1 PLMKRFQ
8 SALKN
13 HLTRQLEKLN
23 LNLRE
28 ELGLMKKHTSE
39 REELGMMLYGVQQE
53 LAHMQ
58 MGLEKRHDQNR
69 QAATMRKRVEDELEN
84 TRQLFKRMQQ
94 NGNDERSKVSK
105 LQTEVD
111 NLALRLFYMQNV
123 NEDVRSDISLMKHA
137 TQKAETEKAQVE
149 DQKMKQDLFVDRLTK
164 EVDKLREMI
173 AMYEVQTVAQA
184 EETKAA
190 KEALS
195 EAHMEIEAIAVEK
208 KQLFQQWNSSL
219 IGMRRRDEAYTAM
232 QEALRQSKQQ
242 VQSLDTE
249 IEGYKKSITKEEEQ
263 NEQLTVILNRAEYDA
278 NMSKKLIS
286 QCLARQEALKA
297 EYSTYTRTLNETE
310 KALIRVNMDH
320 AKKFSEL
327 TLLRTLIEKECA
339 TKLEL
344 GDKILHKMQEQMT
357 LDKSAKYARRQTEKL
372 ASHKRAL
379 ELQLTKLE
387 NDLGQVTL
395 ETNNSNIRLSSLQK
409 TLATLDEEMH
419 HKHELISCS
428 ESEIAKCCRVIE
440 RKQSTINLYNKKIDN
455 IHTKTGGEELGPVAI
470 QIKNLSK
477 EIEQQSS
484 AISSM
489 QQYWLQQQNELV
501 FFTKEREEQAVSVE
515 TLKKH
520 LTILQQKKVRTENEI
535 QQELNEQKDIER
547 HMKNLSNDM
556 LKLNMLLSKNNSLKE
571 VLQQGNS
578 LMENEFVH
586 KLKDHAKKFSELTL
600 LRTLIE
606 KECATKLELGDKI
619 LHKMQEQMTL
629 DKSAKYAR
637 RQTEKLASH
646 KRALELQLTKLEN
659 DLGQVT
665 LETNNSN
672 IRLSSL
678 QKTLATLDE
687 EMHHKHELI
696 SCSESEIAKC
706 CRVIERK
713 QSTINLYNKKID
725 NIHTKTGGEE
735 LGPVAIQI
743 KNLSKEIEQQS
754 SAISSMQQYWLQQ
767 QNELV
772 FFTKER
778 EEQAVSVETLK
789 KHLTILQQKKVR
801 TESEIQQELNE
812 QKDVERHMKNLSNDM
827 LKLNMLLSKNNSLKE
842 ALQQGNSLME
852 TEFMHKL
859 KEAERESIEMQMKL
873 ERLQEEKER
882 LLNSL
887 VEAERQIMLWEKK
900 TQLGKETR
908 DAVDSDI
915 GKGEMRSMRA
925 EIHRMEVRYGQLM
938 KQQEKL
944 LREME
949 AVVAR
954 RETIVTR
961 GEAQNKM
968 EKKQPTHSE
977 FHNKMQALQKKI
989 EETQK
994 QAGECNGVIQLLQ
1007 DTQKSLSSTLDEKH
1021 KLVTELQATTD
1032 MMTQELKQLQDK
1044 KERNFSRFL
1053 AFQTRLKHFQSVKDG
1068 TYSPLV
1074 KTEALE
1080 SEIQKQEDRI
1090 HAVSTIIDRICHE
1103 YPQHQGALRKLKDPV
1118 VKRYEV
1124 PLDVP
1129 QVEGQAATPL
1139 YTVEYSEEPF
1149 GIIIRRTSNGRVL
1162 LNTTVAPL
1170 FFADQFLQISTS
1182 LASPH
1187 ISGLGEHLTN
1197 LTIDLNWTTV
1207 TFWNRDTAPH
1217 SDANLYGSH
1226 PFYLVQEGDGLAHG
1240 VFLLNSNG
1248 MDVVVQPAPA
1258 LTWRT
1263 IGGIFDFYV
1272 FLGPDPKSVIRQ
1284 YLDVIGYPLMPPYWG
1299 LGFHLCRWGY
1309 SSTNVTRSVVE
1320 SMRKANFPLDVQWND
1335 IDYADGRRDF
1345 TYNQQNFGDYSQMVQ
1360 EFHEKGMKYVMIVD
1374 MNEPSNF
1381 VMGSLHGCPSNE
1393 LENPPYVP
1401 GVVGGSLKSKTLC
1414 ASSSQHLSSHYN
1426 LHNLYGLTEA
1436 IASHDALIKVRGKR
1450 PFVISRSTFS
1460 SHGRY
1465 AGHWT
1470 GDVQSTWE
1478 QLRYTVPG
1486 EEEFRRAVSF
1496 LSSHGRYAGHWTGDV
1511 QSTWEQLRYTVPAV
1525 LLFNLYGV
1533 PLVGADICGFGGNT
1547 SEELC
1552 VRWTQLGA
1560 FYPFMRN
1567 HNDRPNMP
1575 QEPFVF
1581 SEKAQDA
1588 MRKAMI
1594 LRYSLLPF
1602 LYTLF
1607 HRAHVAAQTVARPL
1621 FLEFPSDVN
1630 SHTVDRQ
1637 FMWGEALLISPVLEP
1652 NVTELTAYLPPST
1665 WYNLHD
1671 GSAIH
1676 SKGQYLILPAPLD
1689 TINVHV
1695 REGHIVPQQVP
1706 GFTTSQSRSNPF
1718 CLTVALSGEGSARGE
1733 LFWDDGDSLQTFET
1747 GDYTHILF
1755 LVNRN
1760 MLVSEPLS
1768 LSSAID
1774 GLQLEQAWVFGVS
1787 SPPREVLVNGQTSAV
1802 FSYRSDTK
1810 VYLPEIASHSGCHG
1824 AAFCCVNAVS
1834 SLKPNGGQIK
1844 QLKQ

>member
-1 PLMKRFQ
+1 MADKHSPRSKDGLLEGEQKQVEPTKTDEKKTFEEGGEKEQEEIPTAGTRPMGVTDAVSEMTGPALRKMELEDFEAEKKETNKPNMDTHPASGATSPRSKQSVHSLQLRDSGETGVVTSPMQDDSALHFSGQLSRDAGSEEEEPSEDEEEQYEAHAAETEESEEEEEEEDTELVVMDPNHPLMKRFQ

-28 ELGLMKKHTSE
+28 E
-39 REELGMMLYGVQQE
+39 
-53 LAHMQ
+53 
-58 MGLEKRHDQNR
+58 
-69 QAATMRKRVEDELEN
+69 
-84 TRQLFKRMQQ
+84 
-94 NGNDERSKVSK
+94 
-105 LQTEVD
+105 
-111 NLALRLFYMQNV
+111 NV

-173 AMYEVQTVAQA
+173 AIYEVQTVAQA

-195 EAHMEIEAIAVEK
+195 EAHMEIEAIAIEK

-232 QEALRQSKQQ
+232 QEALRQSKQL

-372 ASHKRAL
+372 ASRKRAL

-387 NDLGQVTL
+387 NDLGQVAL

-419 HKHELISCS
+419 HKHELISRS

-455 IHTKTGGEELGPVAI
+455 IHAKTGGEELGPLAI

-484 AISSM
+484 EISSM
-489 QQYWLQQQNELV
+489 QQYWLRQQNELV
-501 FFTKEREEQAVSVE
+501 FLTKEREEQAVSVE

-535 QQELNEQKDIER
+535 QQEMNEQKDIER

-556 LKLNMLLSKNNSLKE
+556 LKLNM
-571 VLQQGNS
+571 
-578 LMENEFVH
+578 
-586 KLKDHAKKFSELTL
+586 
-600 LRTLIE
+600 I
-606 KECATKLELGDKI
+606 
-619 LHKMQEQMTL
+619 
-629 DKSAKYAR
+629 
-637 RQTEKLASH
+637 
-646 KRALELQLTKLEN
+646 
-659 DLGQVT
+659 
-665 LETNNSN
+665 
-672 IRLSSL
+672 
-678 QKTLATLDE
+678 
-687 EMHHKHELI
+687 
-696 SCSESEIAKC
+696 
-706 CRVIERK
+706 
-713 QSTINLYNKKID
+713 
-725 NIHTKTGGEE
+725 
-735 LGPVAIQI
+735 
-743 KNLSKEIEQQS
+743 
-754 SAISSMQQYWLQQ
+754 
-767 QNELV
+767 
-772 FFTKER
+772 
-778 EEQAVSVETLK
+778 
-789 KHLTILQQKKVR
+789 
-801 TESEIQQELNE
+801 
-812 QKDVERHMKNLSNDM
+812 
-827 LKLNMLLSKNNSLKE
+827 LSKNNSLKE

-852 TEFMHKL
+852 TEFVHKL

-944 LREME
+944 IREME

-994 QAGECNGVIQLLQ
+994 QARECNGVIQELQ

-1021 KLVTELQATTD
+1021 KLVTESQATTD

-1103 YPQHQGALRKLKDPV
+1103 YPQHQGALRKV
-1118 VKRYEV
+1118 
-1124 PLDVP
+1124 
-1129 QVEGQAATPL
+1129 
-1139 YTVEYSEEPF
+1139 
-1149 GIIIRRTSNGRVL
+1149 
-1162 LNTTVAPL
+1162 
-1170 FFADQFLQISTS
+1170 S
-1182 LASPH
+1182 LALA
-1187 ISGLGEHLTN
+1187 G
-1197 LTIDLNWTTV
+1197 
-1207 TFWNRDTAPH
+1207 RMQAP
-1217 SDANLYGSH
+1217 D
-1226 PFYLVQEGDGLAHG
+1226 
-1240 VFLLNSNG
+1240 
-1248 MDVVVQPAPA
+1248 
-1258 LTWRT
+1258 
-1263 IGGIFDFYV
+1263 
-1272 FLGPDPKSVIRQ
+1272 
-1284 YLDVIGYPLMPPYWG
+1284 
-1299 LGFHLCRWGY
+1299 
-1309 SSTNVTRSVVE
+1309 
-1320 SMRKANFPLDVQWND
+1320 
-1335 IDYADGRRDF
+1335 
-1345 TYNQQNFGDYSQMVQ
+1345 
-1360 EFHEKGMKYVMIVD
+1360 
-1374 MNEPSNF
+1374 
-1381 VMGSLHGCPSNE
+1381 
-1393 LENPPYVP
+1393 
-1401 GVVGGSLKSKTLC
+1401 
-1414 ASSSQHLSSHYN
+1414 
-1426 LHNLYGLTEA
+1426 
-1436 IASHDALIKVRGKR
+1436 
-1450 PFVISRSTFS
+1450 
-1460 SHGRY
+1460 
-1465 AGHWT
+1465 
-1470 GDVQSTWE
+1470 
-1478 QLRYTVPG
+1478 
-1486 EEEFRRAVSF
+1486 
-1496 LSSHGRYAGHWTGDV
+1496 
-1511 QSTWEQLRYTVPAV
+1511 
-1525 LLFNLYGV
+1525 
-1533 PLVGADICGFGGNT
+1533 
-1547 SEELC
+1547 
-1552 VRWTQLGA
+1552 
-1560 FYPFMRN
+1560 
-1567 HNDRPNMP
+1567 
-1575 QEPFVF
+1575 
-1581 SEKAQDA
+1581 
-1588 MRKAMI
+1588 
-1594 LRYSLLPF
+1594 
-1602 LYTLF
+1602 
-1607 HRAHVAAQTVARPL
+1607 
-1621 FLEFPSDVN
+1621 
-1630 SHTVDRQ
+1630 
-1637 FMWGEALLISPVLEP
+1637 
-1652 NVTELTAYLPPST
+1652 
-1665 WYNLHD
+1665 
-1671 GSAIH
+1671 
-1676 SKGQYLILPAPLD
+1676 
-1689 TINVHV
+1689 
-1695 REGHIVPQQVP
+1695 
-1706 GFTTSQSRSNPF
+1706 
-1718 CLTVALSGEGSARGE
+1718 
-1733 LFWDDGDSLQTFET
+1733 
-1747 GDYTHILF
+1747 
-1755 LVNRN
+1755 
-1760 MLVSEPLS
+1760 
-1768 LSSAID
+1768 
-1774 GLQLEQAWVFGVS
+1774 
-1787 SPPREVLVNGQTSAV
+1787 
-1802 FSYRSDTK
+1802 
-1810 VYLPEIASHSGCHG
+1810 EIA
-1824 AAFCCVNAVS
+1824 
-1834 SLKPNGGQIK
+1834 
-1844 QLKQ
+1844 

>member
-1 PLMKRFQ
+1 MADKHSPRSKDGLLEGEQKQVEPTKTDEKKTFEEGGEKEQEEIPTAGTRPMGVTDAVSEMTGPALRKMELEDFEAEKKETNKPNMDTHPASGATSPRSKQSVHSLQLRDSGETGVVTSPMQDDSAFHFSGQLSRDAGSEEEEPSEDEEEQYEAHAAETEESEEEEEDTELVVMDPNHPLMKRFQ

-53 LAHMQ
+53 LARMQ
-58 MGLEKRHDQNR
+58 MGLEKQHDQNT

-94 NGNDERSKVSK
+94 NANDERSKVSK

-173 AMYEVQTVAQA
+173 AIYEVQTVAQA

-195 EAHMEIEAIAVEK
+195 EAHMEIEAIAIEK

-232 QEALRQSKQQ
+232 QEALRQSKQL

-372 ASHKRAL
+372 ASRKRAL

-419 HKHELISCS
+419 HKHELISRS

-455 IHTKTGGEELGPVAI
+455 IHAKTGGEELGPLAI

-484 AISSM
+484 EISSM
-489 QQYWLQQQNELV
+489 QQYWLRQQNELV
-501 FFTKEREEQAVSVE
+501 FLTKEREEQAVSVE

-535 QQELNEQKDIER
+535 QQEMNEQKDIER

-556 LKLNMLLSKNNSLKE
+556 LKLNM
-571 VLQQGNS
+571 
-578 LMENEFVH
+578 
-586 KLKDHAKKFSELTL
+586 
-600 LRTLIE
+600 I
-606 KECATKLELGDKI
+606 
-619 LHKMQEQMTL
+619 
-629 DKSAKYAR
+629 
-637 RQTEKLASH
+637 
-646 KRALELQLTKLEN
+646 
-659 DLGQVT
+659 
-665 LETNNSN
+665 
-672 IRLSSL
+672 
-678 QKTLATLDE
+678 
-687 EMHHKHELI
+687 
-696 SCSESEIAKC
+696 
-706 CRVIERK
+706 
-713 QSTINLYNKKID
+713 
-725 NIHTKTGGEE
+725 
-735 LGPVAIQI
+735 
-743 KNLSKEIEQQS
+743 
-754 SAISSMQQYWLQQ
+754 
-767 QNELV
+767 
-772 FFTKER
+772 
-778 EEQAVSVETLK
+778 
-789 KHLTILQQKKVR
+789 
-801 TESEIQQELNE
+801 
-812 QKDVERHMKNLSNDM
+812 
-827 LKLNMLLSKNNSLKE
+827 LSKNNSLKE

-852 TEFMHKL
+852 TEFVHKL

-944 LREME
+944 IREME

-994 QAGECNGVIQLLQ
+994 QARECNGVIQELQ

-1021 KLVTELQATTD
+1021 KLVTESQATTD

-1103 YPQHQGALRKLKDPV
+1103 YPQHQGALRKV
-1118 VKRYEV
+1118 
-1124 PLDVP
+1124 
-1129 QVEGQAATPL
+1129 
-1139 YTVEYSEEPF
+1139 
-1149 GIIIRRTSNGRVL
+1149 
-1162 LNTTVAPL
+1162 
-1170 FFADQFLQISTS
+1170 S
-1182 LASPH
+1182 LALA
-1187 ISGLGEHLTN
+1187 G
-1197 LTIDLNWTTV
+1197 
-1207 TFWNRDTAPH
+1207 RMQAP
-1217 SDANLYGSH
+1217 D
-1226 PFYLVQEGDGLAHG
+1226 
-1240 VFLLNSNG
+1240 
-1248 MDVVVQPAPA
+1248 
-1258 LTWRT
+1258 
-1263 IGGIFDFYV
+1263 
-1272 FLGPDPKSVIRQ
+1272 
-1284 YLDVIGYPLMPPYWG
+1284 
-1299 LGFHLCRWGY
+1299 
-1309 SSTNVTRSVVE
+1309 
-1320 SMRKANFPLDVQWND
+1320 
-1335 IDYADGRRDF
+1335 
-1345 TYNQQNFGDYSQMVQ
+1345 
-1360 EFHEKGMKYVMIVD
+1360 
-1374 MNEPSNF
+1374 
-1381 VMGSLHGCPSNE
+1381 
-1393 LENPPYVP
+1393 
-1401 GVVGGSLKSKTLC
+1401 
-1414 ASSSQHLSSHYN
+1414 
-1426 LHNLYGLTEA
+1426 
-1436 IASHDALIKVRGKR
+1436 
-1450 PFVISRSTFS
+1450 
-1460 SHGRY
+1460 
-1465 AGHWT
+1465 
-1470 GDVQSTWE
+1470 
-1478 QLRYTVPG
+1478 
-1486 EEEFRRAVSF
+1486 
-1496 LSSHGRYAGHWTGDV
+1496 
-1511 QSTWEQLRYTVPAV
+1511 
-1525 LLFNLYGV
+1525 
-1533 PLVGADICGFGGNT
+1533 
-1547 SEELC
+1547 
-1552 VRWTQLGA
+1552 
-1560 FYPFMRN
+1560 
-1567 HNDRPNMP
+1567 
-1575 QEPFVF
+1575 
-1581 SEKAQDA
+1581 
-1588 MRKAMI
+1588 
-1594 LRYSLLPF
+1594 
-1602 LYTLF
+1602 
-1607 HRAHVAAQTVARPL
+1607 
-1621 FLEFPSDVN
+1621 
-1630 SHTVDRQ
+1630 
-1637 FMWGEALLISPVLEP
+1637 
-1652 NVTELTAYLPPST
+1652 
-1665 WYNLHD
+1665 
-1671 GSAIH
+1671 
-1676 SKGQYLILPAPLD
+1676 
-1689 TINVHV
+1689 
-1695 REGHIVPQQVP
+1695 
-1706 GFTTSQSRSNPF
+1706 
-1718 CLTVALSGEGSARGE
+1718 
-1733 LFWDDGDSLQTFET
+1733 
-1747 GDYTHILF
+1747 
-1755 LVNRN
+1755 
-1760 MLVSEPLS
+1760 
-1768 LSSAID
+1768 
-1774 GLQLEQAWVFGVS
+1774 
-1787 SPPREVLVNGQTSAV
+1787 
-1802 FSYRSDTK
+1802 
-1810 VYLPEIASHSGCHG
+1810 EIA
-1824 AAFCCVNAVS
+1824 
-1834 SLKPNGGQIK
+1834 
-1844 QLKQ
+1844 